1 MDNIVVIGSSSSL
14 TQSLQS
20 LNINLIK
27 LGRSESLNIDLSEKD
42 KNKLFKNI
50 PLNEKLYVINSGYLC
65 GKKIV
70 DLERSEIYKSADI
83 NLFNVVLVSE
93 YILNN
98 NTSARIII
106 IGSES
111 GKKGSFDTVYFLSK
125 CALRGY
131 VRERKVGENQQIVL
145 ISPSTI
151 EDSRMTQ
158 NRKDLDRLN
167 SYKSSHPKKRFLYM
181 EEMAKLL
188 ASLLLEQTSYIT
200 NCEIEINGGK
210 FARMS

>member
-1 MDNIVVIGSSSSL
+1 
-14 TQSLQS
+14 
-20 LNINLIK
+20 
-27 LGRSESLNIDLSEKD
+27 
-42 KNKLFKNI
+42 
-50 PLNEKLYVINSGYLC
+50 
-65 GKKIV
+65 
-70 DLERSEIYKSADI
+70 
-83 NLFNVVLVSE
+83 VVLVSE

-98 NTSARIII
+98 NTGARIVI

-181 EEMAKLL
+181 EEIAKLL